1 MSRVNQSRTRSL
13 SMYMNPFEM
22 VGYVALGF
30 VPTLVAMKI
39 GWDLARKKILFSYL
53 KRDETYATAEPTKLT
68 ATNI

>member
-13 SMYMNPFEM
+13 SMHMNPFEM

-53 KRDETYATAEPTKLT
+53 KEDESYATAEPTKLT